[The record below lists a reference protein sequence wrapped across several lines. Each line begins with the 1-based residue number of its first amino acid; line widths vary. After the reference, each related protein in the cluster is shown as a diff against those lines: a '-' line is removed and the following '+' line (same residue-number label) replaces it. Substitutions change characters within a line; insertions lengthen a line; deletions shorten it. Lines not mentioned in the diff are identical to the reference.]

1 MATPRWVKQ
10 LGSSAAV
17 QATLGGLIA
26 LYLRLCFS
34 TARVV
39 VKGTPPQGPA
49 LVTMWHGRLLFLP
62 LVYKGFGTP
71 LSALI
76 SAHRDG
82 RLIRVT
88 GEHFGFETVT
98 GSTTRGGMA
107 AARELV
113 RRAKARHSLFVTPDG
128 PRGPRMTVVS
138 GALDIARLTGLPVY
152 TVSAGSAWRLTLNSW
167 DKLAVPM
174 PFSRMTLSWKA
185 LPADATTELF
195 ADTLTAC
202 QTEVDA

>member
-17 QATLGGLIA
+17 QATLGTLIG
-26 LYLRLCFS
+26 LYLRLCFA
-34 TARVV
+34 TARVTL
-39 VKGTPPQGPA
+39 KGAPPPGPA

-62 LVYKGFGTP
+62 LVYRGFATP

-76 SAHRDG
+76 SGHRDG
-82 RLIRVT
+82 RLISRT

-98 GSTTRGGMA
+98 GSTTRGGLA

-113 RRAKARHSLFVTPDG
+113 RRAKAGHSLFVTPDG

-152 TVSAGSAWRLTLNSW
+152 TVSGGSARRLTLNSW
-167 DKLAVPM
+167 DRLVLPV
-174 PFSRMTLSWKA
+174 PFSRVTLSWKA
-185 LPADATTELF
+185 LPADATPEHF
-195 ADTLTAC
+195 AAALTIC
-202 QTEVDA
+202 QDDA